1 MAGFWI
7 GVMEYKDSLGHHHFR
22 DLATYAITFL
32 VILIRNAVVERMFSQ
47 DTLAK
52 SSLRSRMSL
61 GMLEA
66 LIRILSWLF
75 FDGKCC
81 IETKV
86 TVDMLAQFNDSI
98 YQGND
103 TTEEDEDMQAL
114 ENMPL
119 ISEH

>member
-1 MAGFWI
+1 
-7 GVMEYKDSLGHHHFR
+7 
-22 DLATYAITFL
+22 
-32 VILIRNAVVERMFSQ
+32 MFSQ
-47 DTLAK
+47 VTLVK

-66 LIRILSWLF
+66 LIRIGSLLF

-81 IETKV
+81 TEFKV
-86 TVDMLAQFNDSI
+86 TADMLAQFNGSTN
-98 YQGND
+98 QGND

-119 ISEH
+119 ISEN